1 MRSKTALFLEAL
13 LLATAVSG
21 CGGLVH
27 LDLPPRVLVPLS
39 GAEVSQEPPGPDP
52 TQPLNLPQSGY

>member
-1 MRSKTALFLEAL
+1 MKGKKGRFLAAV
-13 LLATAVSG
+13 LLAAALSG

-27 LDLPPRVLVPLS
+27 LDLPPLVLVPLS
-39 GAEVSQEPPGPDP
+39 GAEVSREPPGPDP